1 MNTKFN
7 FQLMSPKR
15 NNLLVFDEIT
25 YLRLKNPI
33 LKTFNFEI
41 LPIRKKKYVLE
52 LKFGCIFF

>member
-25 YLRLKNPI
+25 YLRLKKSI

-41 LPIRKKKYVLE
+41 LPIRKKNMFLN
-52 LKFGCIFF
+52 